1 MYYNITIM
9 HITKPVALFI
19 KTELNTVV
27 FGVKKRV
34 TIVSIFEKAKIDFN
48 KILKKKNIGLVKKL
62 IEDIHFGCFK
72 HKIEL
77 SVLEY
82 DLLKKAVKKA
92 YYNYSSG
99 GKKFKTNTLQY
110 LNGYIGEEP
119 PILEPEDENKNRD
132 TTEERF
138 VLDFDE

>member
-1 MYYNITIM
+1 MD
-9 HITKPVALFI
+9 ITKPVALLI

-34 TIVSIFEKAKIDFN
+34 AILSIFEKAKIDFN
-48 KILKKKNIGLVKKL
+48 KLLKKKNIGLVKKL

-77 SVLEY
+77 SILEY
-82 DLLKKAVKKA
+82 DLLKKAVKKS

-99 GKKFKTNTLQY
+99 GKKIKSMP
-110 LNGYIGEEP
+110 IIEEEP
-119 PILEPEDENKNRD
+119 PLLEPEEEKERDE
-132 TTEERF
+132 EPF
-138 VLDFDE
+138 VLVDE

>member
-1 MYYNITIM
+1 M
-9 HITKPVALFI
+9 HITKPVAFFI

-34 TIVSIFEKAKIDFN
+34 AILSIFEKAKIDFN
-48 KILKKKNIGLVKKL
+48 KLLKKKNIGLVKKL

-77 SVLEY
+77 SILEY

-99 GKKFKTNTLQY
+99 GKKIKSMP
-110 LNGYIGEEP
+110 IIEEEP
-119 PILEPEDENKNRD
+119 PLLEPEEEKERD
-132 TTEERF
+132 EERF

>member
-1 MYYNITIM
+1 MD
-9 HITKPVALFI
+9 ITKPVALLI

-34 TIVSIFEKAKIDFN
+34 AILSIFEKAKIDFN
-48 KILKKKNIGLVKKL
+48 KLLKKKNIGLVQKL

-77 SVLEY
+77 SILEY
-82 DLLKKAVKKA
+82 DLLKKVVKKA

-99 GKKFKTNTLQY
+99 GKKFKSMAITE
-110 LNGYIGEEP
+110 EEP
-119 PILEPEDENKNRD
+119 PVLEPEEENNRYRDE
-132 TTEERF
+132 EPF
-138 VLDFDE
+138 VLVDE